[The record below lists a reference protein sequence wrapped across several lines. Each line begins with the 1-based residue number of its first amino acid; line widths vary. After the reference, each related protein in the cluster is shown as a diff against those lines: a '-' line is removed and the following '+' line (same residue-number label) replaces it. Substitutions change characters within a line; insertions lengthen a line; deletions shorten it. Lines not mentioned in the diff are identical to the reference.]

1 MFSACQINIHNFQSW
16 CDNAPLRVGYS
27 TRPCRKWYSETAFSR
42 RDVPFSARSSAISN
56 ISRRPRMAKIQWKAL
71 WIFMAG
77 LLSRTAARC
86 GMFFF
91 EAVAVCR
98 TVFTRYSLNT
108 FIAVRY
114 SWIIAYSWFR
124 AYVRVQKEAILGS
137 VLENRPSRGQQLG
150 SCLINSW
157 SSRVVERHV
166 MRPGAIGKLL
176 YPRSLTDPTLKPAK
190 FVCNPWPTE
199 LVSRVV
205 AQ

>member
-1 MFSACQINIHNFQSW
+1 MHGNRLTC
-16 CDNAPLRVGYS
+16 VGYS

-56 ISRRPRMAKIQWKAL
+56 ISRRPRMGKIQWKAL

-98 TVFTRYSLNT
+98 TVFTRNSLNT

-114 SWIIAYSWFR
+114 GALKSSIETQVHKCFVLVNFVKTASSVKPR
-124 AYVRVQKEAILGS
+124 A
-137 VLENRPSRGQQLG
+137 VLNREQ
-150 SCLINSW
+150 C
-157 SSRVVERHV
+157 
-166 MRPGAIGKLL
+166 
-176 YPRSLTDPTLKPAK
+176 
-190 FVCNPWPTE
+190 
-199 LVSRVV
+199 
-205 AQ
+205 